1 MPDDEKTTKVPKS
14 RLARTA
20 RFGSLVGGQG
30 VKWTATNVAN
40 RVRSD
45 EKATAANERRA
56 MDLADQLVRQ
66 LGQMKGAA
74 MKIGQVLSTV
84 DFDLIPESER
94 EEFKERLSAL
104 RDNAPKVAFKDMR
117 KVAERDLGGPLSDHF
132 ATFDERPIASASIGQ
147 VYRATT
153 HDGDDVAVKVQYPG
167 VAEAVETDMRNMQL
181 LVPLLKRMA
190 PGMDAKA
197 LLAELRERIADELD
211 YEIEA
216 QNQRRVHRAF
226 RGHPFVRIPAVHTAL
241 STRRVLVTEFVE
253 GVGFDVVKQLGEEE
267 RDRFAEIAFRFF
279 YGLLEREHIAAGDPH
294 PGNYILCSDGKVCF
308 LDFGLVRHVDD
319 DYLEGEQALARAVVA
334 GDADGVHH
342 WLSTLGFLPNPDDFD
357 PDRVL
362 EQLQIAGE
370 WYFTTGFR
378 RLDPE
383 YVRLQ
388 MELGSSPRSEHFD
401 YMRKQTLPP
410 QALLIRR
417 MEGLLFS
424 VLGELRAGGDWGQ
437 LALEYI
443 ADVPPSTPLGEIE
456 AAYLDGVRI
465 AAPSCASHHTD
476 GTRRGQGGRRPGAR
490 RERLVRGHA
499 GDDRPVRRGHRR
511 PPVDPRR
518 PRARGADA
526 VRRHDRARPLHAL
539 ARPEVLLRDHGHAG
553 LRVRRQLRLRQG
565 PLPGAAAGR
574 LAGPHARVS

>member
-14 RLARTA
+14 RIARTA

-40 RVRSD
+40 KVRSD

-94 EEFKERLSAL
+94 EEFKEKLSAL

-117 KVAERDLGGPLSDHF
+117 KVAERDLGGKLADHF

-153 HDGDDVAVKVQYPG
+153 HDGDDVAVKIQYPG

-226 RGHPFVRIPAVHTAL
+226 KGHPFVRIPAVHTAL
-241 STRRVLVTEFVE
+241 SARRVLVSEFVE

-319 DYLEGEQALARAVVA
+319 DYLEGEQALARAVVG

-357 PDRVL
+357 PERVL

-456 AAYLDGVRI
+456 AQYL
-465 AAPSCASHHTD
+465 AA
-476 GTRRGQGGRRPGAR
+476 
-490 RERLVRGHA
+490 
-499 GDDRPVRRGHRR
+499 
-511 PPVDPRR
+511 
-518 PRARGADA
+518 
-526 VRRHDRARPLHAL
+526 
-539 ARPEVLLRDHGHAG
+539 
-553 LRVRRQLRLRQG
+553 
-565 PLPGAAAGR
+565 
-574 LAGPHARVS
+574 